1 MNKKDLKK
9 ALKPVIKECIH
20 EILLSEGILS
30 GIISEVAKGLG
41 TNLNEAQPSRP
52 APQAKPK
59 SVNETFRTRMRQD
72 RPNNKIKQTKKNLL
86 EAINKDAYGGV
97 DLFEGTEPLRS
108 GGNVNNQTQ
117 AATALSGV
125 DPNDAGI
132 DISGIMSVANR
143 DWSKLI

>member
-41 TNLNEAQPSRP
+41 TNLNEVQPSRP
-52 APQAKPK
+52 TPQTKPK

-72 RPNNKIKQTKKNLL
+72 RPNNKIKQTKKIRKKN
-86 EAINKDAYGGV
+86 
-97 DLFEGTEPLRS
+97 
-108 GGNVNNQTQ
+108 
-117 AATALSGV
+117 
-125 DPNDAGI
+125 
-132 DISGIMSVANR
+132 
-143 DWSKLI
+143 

>member
-9 ALKPVIKECIH
+9 VLKPLIKECIH

-41 TNLNEAQPSRP
+41 TDLNERQAPR
-52 APQAKPK
+52 PQAKPK
-59 SVNETFRTRMRQD
+59 SVNEKFRNRMREN
-72 RPNNKIKQTKKNLL
+72 RSTNRVKETKRNLL

-108 GGNVNNQTQ
+108 GGSPDNAHTPGG
-117 AATALSGV
+117 ALAGV